1 MRKCP
6 DNVFYKLFPMVL
18 LAILCSLQITAIE
31 QELKGDNK
39 IFLSTGLMIRKVVDV
54 NAALDNTWE
63 AWTTDEGVRSFFAPG
78 SRIELGVGG
87 DYELYFD
94 PKGKPGQKGSE
105 NCKILSFLPGEMLS
119 FTWNNPPSIPEIR
132 NEHTWVVIFF
142 QSLEEQK
149 TRVTL
154 AHLGWQAGE
163 SWQKAL
169 KYFDQAWDLVLG
181 RLQYRFL
188 NGPLDWKNPFTP
200 DKKK

>member
-1 MRKCP
+1 MRKKSKKIL
-6 DNVFYKLFPMVL
+6 YKLFTAAILVL
-18 LAILCSLQITAIE
+18 LCSGQITASDKEI
-31 QELKGDNK
+31 KKDDK
-39 IFLSTGLMIRKVVDV
+39 IFLTTGLMIRKSVDV
-54 NAALDNTWE
+54 NAALDNAYE

-78 SRIELGVGG
+78 SSIELAIGG
-87 DYELYFD
+87 KYELYFD

-142 QSLEEQK
+142 QPLEEKK
-149 TRVTL
+149 TRITIV
-154 AHLGWQAGE
+154 HLGWQAGE

-169 KYFDQAWDLVLG
+169 QYFDKAWELVLG

-200 DKKK
+200 GKKK